1 MVARGVSDLVLWIGH
16 NLIAMLRFFGGIVL
30 LNNRTLAGIFRG
42 RFSFKDTMHQMAHI
56 GIESVPIVA
65 VTMTFS
71 GMVLAYHAA
80 IQVGRLGTTGL
91 VGWLV
96 AETIT
101 RELGPA
107 LSCIVISARAGSAM
121 TAELGTMKVTE
132 QIDALRSMAVNPV
145 DYLVAPRY
153 VACFVMVPIIV
164 LIGDVIGVSGGYFLS
179 LFTHQIN
186 SQAYLAN
193 IPGNLELWTVFAG
206 IIKSYGFAVII
217 AIVACYEGLSCEMS
231 ADEVGRA
238 TTRSVVYCIMLIF
251 AANLILTTFLFP
263 A

>member
-1 MVARGVSDLVLWIGH
+1 MVLWIGH

-30 LNNRTLAGIFRG
+30 LNNRALSGIFRG
-42 RFSFKDTMHQMAHI
+42 RFSLKNTIHQMAHI
-56 GIESVPIVA
+56 GIESLPIVA

-71 GMVLAYHAA
+71 GMVLTYHAA
-80 IQVGRLGTTGL
+80 IQLGMLGTTDL

-132 QIDALRSMAVNPV
+132 QIDALRSMAVNPI
-145 DYLVAPRY
+145 DYLVVPRWL
-153 VACFVMVPIIV
+153 ACFVMVPIIV
-164 LIGDVIGVSGGYFLS
+164 LIGDVIGVSGGY
-179 LFTHQIN
+179 LFSTLTQEIN
-186 SQAYLAN
+186 SQTYISN

-206 IIKSYGFAVII
+206 IIKSYAFAAII
-217 AIVACYEGLSCEMS
+217 AVVGCYEGLSCEMS

-251 AANLILTTFLFP
+251 AANLILTTVLFP
-263 A
+263 S